1 MALSQNSWFGQLV
14 VAGAARGV
22 YHGTISF
29 IPNVGQA
36 GPDTG
41 GYNSRDDG
49 SQTVG
54 TFTVN
59 LPPKARS
66 R

>member
-1 MALSQNSWFGQLV
+1 MSEAIPGTGR
-14 VAGAARGV
+14 AGGNAVRGV

-41 GYNSRDDG
+41 GYNQRDDG
-49 SQTVG
+49 ALTVG
-54 TFTVN
+54 KFRFT
-59 LPPKARS
+59 LPPKK
-66 R
+66 